1 MSTHPIDIVIPWV
14 DGSDPVWQADHAKYR
29 ASKSADNHPAR
40 YREWGLFRYWFRG
53 IEQNAPW
60 VRKVHLL
67 TYGHLPA
74 WLEPDHP
81 KLHIVNHRDFIPEEY
96 LPTFSSH
103 TIELNMHRI
112 PDLAEHFLYFN
123 DDVYL
128 MKPSRPED
136 FFRGGLPCDTAV
148 MGVIK
153 NNDTANFMPYIML
166 NMMALVNMSFD
177 KRSVIR
183 QNFGKWFYP
192 GYGKGL
198 LYNLYLL
205 PWGDFTGFRNYH
217 SCVSFCK
224 STLEEVW
231 DRFPEVLDA
240 TCRHKFRDRA
250 DVNQYLSLIHESD
263 SALEYLISYFEKVDD
278 PVEIVFF
285 GDHQPSLSSSFYPY
299 LNGKGLG
306 GLTLSELENLYTV
319 PFFIWTNYDSDKES
333 VELTSLNYLS
343 TLALERAGIALP
355 AYNQFLADMMEE
367 IPAINSRGFYSKS
380 LGRFFHVEDAAG
392 EDAKWL
398 KNYEIL
404 QYNNMFDK
412 RNKSELFFPYLK
424 Q

>member
-103 TIELNMHRI
+103 AIELNMHRI

-136 FFRGGLPCDTAV
+136 FFRDGLPCDTAV

-166 NMMALVNMSFD
+166 N
-177 KRSVIR
+177 
-183 QNFGKWFYP
+183 
-192 GYGKGL
+192 
-198 LYNLYLL
+198 
-205 PWGDFTGFRNYH
+205 
-217 SCVSFCK
+217 
-224 STLEEVW
+224 
-231 DRFPEVLDA
+231 
-240 TCRHKFRDRA
+240 
-250 DVNQYLSLIHESD
+250 LSLIH
-263 SALEYLISYFEKVDD
+263 I
-278 PVEIVFF
+278 
-285 GDHQPSLSSSFYPY
+285 
-299 LNGKGLG
+299 
-306 GLTLSELENLYTV
+306 
-319 PFFIWTNYDSDKES
+319 
-333 VELTSLNYLS
+333 
-343 TLALERAGIALP
+343 
-355 AYNQFLADMMEE
+355 
-367 IPAINSRGFYSKS
+367 
-380 LGRFFHVEDAAG
+380 
-392 EDAKWL
+392 
-398 KNYEIL
+398 
-404 QYNNMFDK
+404 
-412 RNKSELFFPYLK
+412 
-424 Q
+424 

>member
-1 MSTHPIDIVIPWV
+1 MSTYPIDIVIPWV

-29 ASKSADNHPAR
+29 ASKSADDHPAR

-136 FFRGGLPCDTAV
+136 FFRDGLPCDTAV

-240 TCRHKFRDRA
+240 T
-250 DVNQYLSLIHESD
+250 
-263 SALEYLISYFEKVDD
+263 SYIQREGGGAQVWSGA
-278 PVEIVFF
+278 
-285 GDHQPSLSSSFYPY
+285 GD
-299 LNGKGLG
+299 
-306 GLTLSELENLYTV
+306 
-319 PFFIWTNYDSDKES
+319 NYDGEYFCFRNNAYIGTWDGQGLFPASACAAGGAGVPIPANVPALGDATRG
-333 VELTSLNYLS
+333 VLVLM
-343 TLALERAGIALP
+343 LALLAVMAL
-355 AYNQFLADMMEE
+355 
-367 IPAINSRGFYSKS
+367 R
-380 LGRFFHVEDAAG
+380 R
-392 EDAKWL
+392 
-398 KNYEIL
+398 
-404 QYNNMFDK
+404 
-412 RNKSELFFPYLK
+412 R
-424 Q
+424 

>member
-136 FFRGGLPCDTAV
+136 FFRDGLPCDTAV

-231 DRFPEVLDA
+231 DRFPGGAGRHLPPQVPGPGGREPVPVPVLAAGQRPVCPQKARQHLSHHRQAERVGGGAAAAGREV
-240 TCRHKFRDRA
+240 
-250 DVNQYLSLIHESD
+250 
-263 SALEYLISYFEKVDD
+263 
-278 PVEIVFF
+278 P
-285 GDHQPSLSSSFYPY
+285 
-299 LNGKGLG
+299 G
-306 GLTLSELENLYTV
+306 GLRQRRPHGLRFRYG
-319 PFFIWTNYDSDKES
+319 
-333 VELTSLNYLS
+333 
-343 TLALERAGIALP
+343 AAAAGGYLP
-355 AYNQFLADMMEE
+355 ADLPADF
-367 IPAINSRGFYSKS
+367 R
-380 LGRFFHVEDAAG
+380 L
-392 EDAKWL
+392 
-398 KNYEIL
+398 
-404 QYNNMFDK
+404 
-412 RNKSELFFPYLK
+412 
-424 Q
+424 

>member
-29 ASKSADNHPAR
+29 AAKSADNHPAR

-128 MKPSRPED
+128 MKPSQPED
-136 FFRGGLPCDTAV
+136 FFRDGLPRDTAV

-250 DVNQYLSLIHESD
+250 DVNQYLSSH
-263 SALEYLISYFEKVDD
+263 
-278 PVEIVFF
+278 P
-285 GDHQPSLSSSFYPY
+285 YP
-299 LNGKGLG
+299 
-306 GLTLSELENLYTV
+306 
-319 PFFIWTNYDSDKES
+319 
-333 VELTSLNYLS
+333 
-343 TLALERAGIALP
+343 
-355 AYNQFLADMMEE
+355 
-367 IPAINSRGFYSKS
+367 
-380 LGRFFHVEDAAG
+380 
-392 EDAKWL
+392 
-398 KNYEIL
+398 
-404 QYNNMFDK
+404 
-412 RNKSELFFPYLK
+412 
-424 Q
+424 

>member
-136 FFRGGLPCDTAV
+136 FFRDGLPCDTAV

-192 GYGKGL
+192 
-198 LYNLYLL
+198 
-205 PWGDFTGFRNYH
+205 
-217 SCVSFCK
+217 
-224 STLEEVW
+224 
-231 DRFPEVLDA
+231 A
-240 TCRHKFRDRA
+240 T
-250 DVNQYLSLIHESD
+250 
-263 SALEYLISYFEKVDD
+263 
-278 PVEIVFF
+278 
-285 GDHQPSLSSSFYPY
+285 
-299 LNGKGLG
+299 
-306 GLTLSELENLYTV
+306 
-319 PFFIWTNYDSDKES
+319 
-333 VELTSLNYLS
+333 
-343 TLALERAGIALP
+343 ERACCITCTS
-355 AYNQFLADMMEE
+355 
-367 IPAINSRGFYSKS
+367 SRGGTSQAS
-380 LGRFFHVEDAAG
+380 AITTPASPSARARWRRCGTGSRRCWTPLAATSSGTGRT
-392 EDAKWL
+392 
-398 KNYEIL
+398 
-404 QYNNMFDK
+404 
-412 RNKSELFFPYLK
+412 
-424 Q
+424 

>member
-74 WLEPDHP
+74 WLDPDHP

-128 MKPSRPED
+128 MKPSQPED
-136 FFRGGLPCDTAV
+136 FFRDGLPRDTAV

-240 TCRHKFRDRA
+240 TCRHKFRDRG
-250 DVNQYLSLIHESD
+250 DVNQYLFRYWQLASGRFAPKKPDSTYLTIGKQSESEVER
-263 SALEYLISYFEKVDD
+263 LLRGGKYRVVCVNDD
-278 PVEIVFF
+278 PMDFDFDTERQQLVDIFQRTF
-285 GDHQPSLSSSFYPY
+285 PQ
-299 LNGKGLG
+299 
-306 GLTLSELENLYTV
+306 
-319 PFFIWTNYDSDKES
+319 
-333 VELTSLNYLS
+333 TS
-343 TLALERAGIALP
+343 AFER
-355 AYNQFLADMMEE
+355 
-367 IPAINSRGFYSKS
+367 S
-380 LGRFFHVEDAAG
+380 
-392 EDAKWL
+392 
-398 KNYEIL
+398 
-404 QYNNMFDK
+404 
-412 RNKSELFFPYLK
+412 
-424 Q
+424 